1 MDLVITDVLKNI
13 STKGLV
19 DELKDREG
27 VFDYAVK
34 PYQGVNIDVN
44 GPAIVLVVV
53 D

>member
-13 STKGLV
+13 SAKNLE

-27 VFDYAVK
+27 VFDYAVN